1 MLCLCQDID
10 VKEEYVVPMSGYRC
24 ERRICYAYVRIS
36 HVKEEYV
43 VPMSGYRC
51 ERRICCAYVRI

>member
-10 VKEEYVVPMSGYRC
+10 VKDEYVEPMSGYRC
-24 ERRICYAYVRIS
+24 ERRICCAYVRIS

-43 VPMSGYRC
+43 VPMSGYHM
-51 ERRICCAYVRI
+51 